1 MPEIFKNSV
10 TRRAGDSTANT
21 AASIGANATSITALT
36 STTGVQVG
44 DLVDSQYFL
53 NGTKVTA
60 VNATDVDVDT
70 ASTNDTAVTNQA
82 VSLLGGSTVFTATV
96 KSILIGG
103 TFTNNTRN
111 QVRLSIELVDSS
123 AGTASQLVG
132 RVPVPVGSSFVLSDS
147 GKTVIESGD
156 SIVVYCSDTSGIDV
170 SLAILEGVN

>member
-10 TRRAGDSTANT
+10 TRRVGDSTTNT
-21 AASIGANATSITALT
+21 AASIDALATTITALT

-44 DLVDSQYFL
+44 DLVDNQHFL

-60 VNATDVDVDT
+60 VGSSDVTVDT
-70 ASTNDTAVTNQA
+70 ASINTAPTTNQQ
-82 VSLLGGSTVFTATV
+82 VSFLGSSTVFTATD

-123 AGTASQLVG
+123 EGTTVQLVG

-147 GKTVIESGD
+147 GKTVIEPGD
-156 SIVVYCSDTSGIDV
+156 SIVVYCSDANGIDV

>member
-21 AASIGANATSITALT
+21 AASIGANATTITALT

-44 DLVDSQYFL
+44 DLVDSQHFL
-53 NGTKVTA
+53 NGTKVT
-60 VNATDVDVDT
+60 VVGATDVTVDT
-70 ASTNDTAVTNQA
+70 ASTNTAATTNQQ
-82 VSLLGGSTVFTATV
+82 VSLLGGSTVFTATD

-103 TFTNNTRN
+103 TFTNNTRD

-123 AGTASQLVG
+123 EATTVQLVG
-132 RVPVPVGSSFVLSDS
+132 RVPVPAGSSFVLSDA
-147 GKTVIESGD
+147 GKTVIEDGD
-156 SIVVYCSDTSGIDV
+156 SIVVYCSETSGLDV